1 MSQQHKVGSH
11 KTSVFTDSEGFTN
24 VVYHSTPVVKFSESK
39 DKIIL
44 NSGGYRTNTT
54 KTRINQASNQFR
66 LGFTVFQKKFD
77 WFIKNAIGETLPF
90 SDNMILTFPE

>member
-1 MSQQHKVGSH
+1 MSQQTKLGSH

-24 VVYHSTPVVKFSESK
+24 VVYHSTQVVRFSQIK
-39 DKIIL
+39 DRIIL

-66 LGFTVFQKKFD
+66 LGFTVSQEKFN
-77 WFIKNAIGETLPF
+77 WFVTNAIGETLPF

>member
-39 DKIIL
+39 NKIIL
-44 NSGGYRTNTT
+44 NSASLYKHNKNTHQS
-54 KTRINQASNQFR
+54 KVNHL
-66 LGFTVFQKKFD
+66 LGFNRFKKNL
-77 WFIKNAIGETLPF
+77 IRF
-90 SDNMILTFPE
+90 SP